1 MKGRR
6 NKDSC
11 VDNDRRRDPKWKQR
25 RDSDPLPRGSRQQQS
40 PPTRGKEWDPRKEED
55 AWDVEEG
62 VEISEKEEAFLFNL
76 EDKDETF
83 GRWRS
88 GEVDGRGRR
97 ACSAELCHGV
107 TCDMTCKDFS
117 CVPVQKFEPDLI
129 CSCSNKNLQKK
140 KKKSDFFGNEHEDV
154 F

>member
-1 MKGRR
+1 
-6 NKDSC
+6 
-11 VDNDRRRDPKWKQR
+11 
-25 RDSDPLPRGSRQQQS
+25 
-40 PPTRGKEWDPRKEED
+40 
-55 AWDVEEG
+55 VEEG

-107 TCDMTCKDFS
+107 TCDMTCKDLS
-117 CVPVQKFEPDLI
+117 CVPVQPSIAVRENSNMSPTSYAHAPTKI
-129 CSCSNKNLQKK
+129 CKNKK
-140 KKKSDFFGNEHEDV
+140 KI
-154 F
+154 